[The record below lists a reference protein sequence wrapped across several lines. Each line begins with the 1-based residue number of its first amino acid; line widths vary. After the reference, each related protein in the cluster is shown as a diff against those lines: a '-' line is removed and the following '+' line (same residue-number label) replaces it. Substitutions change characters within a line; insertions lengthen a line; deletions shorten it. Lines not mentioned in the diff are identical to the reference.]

1 MSNLNNQN
9 QDNYEDLLV
18 SIEAGKD
25 NLNLLIA
32 VCDDSDCRDRLI
44 ADYEAELEP
53 DIRRYRVELARG
65 EPSLRSAIANLVEQE
80 AYLQQRGKAVI
91 TVTGVEKLRFFKQFG
106 ESRSE
111 QQVFFGYLQWTR
123 EAMREFPFSIVLW
136 VTRQI
141 EILISNESPDFWGW
155 RKGVFRFD
163 TKKTAAVPKTEF
175 EPFRSLVAEDDR
187 EPPSLIPLEDL
198 QDLIARTE
206 QKKGLQDPSLAS
218 FYASMGKIYNRR
230 IESGECENFQQEYE
244 LAIEYFKKAIGR
256 QQELEMEA
264 ELSSSLNYLAGLYK
278 SQGRYSEAEPL
289 YLQAL
294 EIDRRALPEDHPDLA
309 IDLNNLAG
317 LYESQ
322 GRYSEAEPL
331 FLQALEIH
339 RRALPEDH
347 PSLANRLNNLAGLYE
362 SQGRYSEAE
371 PLYLQALEI
380 DRRALPEDHP
390 SLANLLNNLAGLYE
404 SQGRYSEAEPLYLQ
418 AVEIDRRALP
428 EDHPSLAAHL
438 NNLAELYR
446 SQGRYSEAEPLYLQA
461 LEIGRRSLPEDH
473 PSLANHL
480 NNLAELYRSQGRYS
494 EAEPLYLQALEIDR
508 RALPEDHPS
517 LATHLNN
524 LALLYQSQ
532 GRYSE
537 AEPLYLQAVEIGRRS
552 LPEDHPNLANRLNNL
567 AGLYYSQGRYSEAEP
582 LLLQAVEILRSKL
595 PANHPNI
602 QVVWENY
609 VGLWRE
615 GISKGHLTFEQLQ
628 KHPFGEQLLAE
639 IQE

>member
-1 MSNLNNQN
+1 MSNLNSQN
-9 QDNYEDLLV
+9 QDNYENLLV

-25 NLNLLIA
+25 ILNLLIA

-111 QQVFFGYLQWTR
+111 QEVFFGYLQWTR

-175 EPFRSLVAEDDR
+175 EPFRSLVAKDDR

-218 FYASMGKIYNRR
+218 LYASMGKIYNRR
-230 IESGECENFQQEYE
+230 IKSGECENFQQEYE
-244 LAIEYFKKAIGR
+244 LAIEYFKKAIAL
-256 QQELEMEA
+256 QQELDGEA
-264 ELSSSLNYLAGLYK
+264 ALSSSLNYLAGLY
-278 SQGRYSEAEPL
+278 Y
-289 YLQAL
+289 
-294 EIDRRALPEDHPDLA
+294 
-309 IDLNNLAG
+309 
-317 LYESQ
+317 
-322 GRYSEAEPL
+322 
-331 FLQALEIH
+331 F
-339 RRALPEDH
+339 
-347 PSLANRLNNLAGLYE
+347 
-362 SQGRYSEAE
+362 
-371 PLYLQALEI
+371 
-380 DRRALPEDHP
+380 
-390 SLANLLNNLAGLYE
+390 
-404 SQGRYSEAEPLYLQ
+404 
-418 AVEIDRRALP
+418 
-428 EDHPSLAAHL
+428 
-438 NNLAELYR
+438 
-446 SQGRYSEAEPLYLQA
+446 QGRYSEAEPLYLQA

-473 PSLANHL
+473 PSLATQLNNLAALYESQGRYSEAEPLYLQALEIQRRALREDHPFLATHLNNLARLYQSQGRYSEAEPLFLQALEIGRRSLPEDHPFLATQLNNLAALYESQGRYSEAETLCLQALEIDRRSLPEDHPSLATSL
-480 NNLAELYRSQGRYS
+480 NNLAELYRFQGRYSEAEPLYLQALEIAKRSLPEDHPSLATHLNNLATLYCSQGRYS

-508 RALPEDHPS
+508 QSLPEDHPS
-517 LATHLNN
+517 LAIDLNN
-524 LALLYQSQ
+524 LAGLYRFQ

-537 AEPLYLQAVEIGRRS
+537 AEPLC
-552 LPEDHPNLANRLNNL
+552 
-567 AGLYYSQGRYSEAEP
+567 
-582 LLLQAVEILRSKL
+582 LQAVEILRSKL
-595 PANHPNI
+595 PENHPDI
-602 QVVWENY
+602 QIMWKNY
-609 VGLWRE
+609 VGLWLE
-615 GISKGHLTFEQLQ
+615 AISKGHLTFEQLL
-628 KHPFGEQLLAE
+628 KRPFWELLLAE
-639 IQE
+639 IMK

>member
-1 MSNLNNQN
+1 MSNLNSQN
-9 QDNYEDLLV
+9 QDNYENLLV

-25 NLNLLIA
+25 ILNLLIA

-91 TVTGVEKLRFFKQFG
+91 TVTGVERLRFFKQFG

-111 QQVFFGYLQWTR
+111 QEVFFGYLQWTR

-141 EILISNESPDFWGW
+141 EILISNESPDFWSW

-163 TKKTAAVPKTEF
+163 TKKTAAVPKTDF

-206 QKKGLQDPSLAS
+206 HKKGLEDPSLAS
-218 FYASMGKIYNRR
+218 LYASMGKIYYRR
-230 IESGECENFQQEYE
+230 IESGECENFQDEYE
-244 LAIEYFKKAIGR
+244 LAIDYFQKAIAL
-256 QQELEMEA
+256 QQELDVEL
-264 ELSSSLNYLAGLYK
+264 ELSSSLSYLAGLYK

-294 EIDRRALPEDHPDLA
+294 EIGRRSLSEDPANLA
-309 IDLNNLAG
+309 SHLNNLAG

-331 FLQALEIH
+331 FLQALEIDRH
-339 RRALPEDH
+339 SLPEDH
-347 PSLANRLNNLAGLYE
+347 PSLAIDLNNLALLYQSQARYSEAEPLYLQALKIVRRSLPEDHPDLAINLNNLALLYRNQGRYSEAEPLFLQAVEIDRRSLPEDHPRLATHLNNLAALYE

-380 DRRALPEDHP
+380 DKRSLPEDHP
-390 SLANLLNNLAGLYE
+390 SLAIDLNNLA
-404 SQGRYSEAEPLYLQ
+404 
-418 AVEIDRRALP
+418 AVYKA
-428 EDHPSLAAHL
+428 
-438 NNLAELYR
+438 
-446 SQGRYSEAEPLYLQA
+446 QGRYSEAEPLYLQA
-461 LEIGRRSLPEDH
+461 LEIF
-473 PSLANHL
+473 L
-480 NNLAELYRSQGRYS
+480 NNL
-494 EAEPLYLQALEIDR
+494 
-508 RALPEDHPS
+508 PE
-517 LATHLNN
+517 
-524 LALLYQSQ
+524 
-532 GRYSE
+532 
-537 AEPLYLQAVEIGRRS
+537 
-552 LPEDHPNLANRLNNL
+552 
-567 AGLYYSQGRYSEAEP
+567 
-582 LLLQAVEILRSKL
+582 
-595 PANHPNI
+595 NHPHI
-602 QVVWENY
+602 QIVWGNY

-628 KHPFGEQLLAE
+628 KHPFWELLLAE
-639 IQE
+639 ILK

>member
-1 MSNLNNQN
+1 MSNLNSQN
-9 QDNYEDLLV
+9 QDNYDDLLV

-25 NLNLLIA
+25 ILNLLIA

-91 TVTGVEKLRFFKQFG
+91 TVTGVEKLRFFKQLG

-123 EAMREFPFSIVLW
+123 EALREFPFSIVLW

-141 EILISNESPDFWGW
+141 EILISNESPDFWSW

-175 EPFRSLVAEDDR
+175 EPFRSLVEEDDR

-198 QDLIARTE
+198 QHLIARTE
-206 QKKGLQDPSLAS
+206 QKKGLEDPSLAS
-218 FYASMGKIYNRR
+218 LYASMGKIYNRR
-230 IESGECENFQQEYE
+230 IKSGECENFQQEYE
-244 LAIEYFKKAIGR
+244 LAIEYFKKALGL

-264 ELSSSLNYLAGLYK
+264 ELSSSLNY
-278 SQGRYSEAEPL
+278 
-289 YLQAL
+289 
-294 EIDRRALPEDHPDLA
+294 
-309 IDLNNLAG
+309 LAG

-331 FLQALEIH
+331 FLQALEI
-339 RRALPEDH
+339 
-347 PSLANRLNNLAGLYE
+347 
-362 SQGRYSEAE
+362 
-371 PLYLQALEI
+371 
-380 DRRALPEDHP
+380 
-390 SLANLLNNLAGLYE
+390 
-404 SQGRYSEAEPLYLQ
+404 
-418 AVEIDRRALP
+418 
-428 EDHPSLAAHL
+428 
-438 NNLAELYR
+438 
-446 SQGRYSEAEPLYLQA
+446 
-461 LEIGRRSLPEDH
+461 GRRSLPEDH
-473 PSLANHL
+473 PSLAIHL

-508 RALPEDHPS
+508 RSLPEDHPSLASHLNNLAGLYQFQGRYSEAEPLYLQALEIDRRSLPEDHAGLATHLNNLAGLYQFQGRYSEAEPLYLQAGEIVRRSLPEDHPDLAISLNNLAGLYESQGRYSEAEPLYLQALEIGRGSLPEDHPS
-517 LATHLNN
+517 LATRLNN
-524 LALLYQSQ
+524 LGLLYQSQ

-537 AEPLYLQAVEIGRRS
+537 AEPLYLQALEIFCNN
-552 LPEDHPNLANRLNNL
+552 LPE
-567 AGLYYSQGRYSEAEP
+567 
-582 LLLQAVEILRSKL
+582 
-595 PANHPNI
+595 NHPHI
-602 QVVWENY
+602 QIVWGNY

-615 GISKGHLTFEQLQ
+615 GISKGHWTVELLQ
-628 KHPFGEQLLAE
+628 EHPFGEQLLAE
-639 IQE
+639 LQE

>member
-1 MSNLNNQN
+1 MSNLNSQN

-25 NLNLLIA
+25 ILNLLIA

-44 ADYEAELEP
+44 ADYEADLEP

-65 EPSLRSAIANLVEQE
+65 EPSLRSAIANLVEEE

-111 QQVFFGYLQWTR
+111 QEVFFGYLQWTR

-141 EILISNESPDFWGW
+141 EILISNESPDFWSW

-206 QKKGLQDPSLAS
+206 QKKGLEDPSLAS
-218 FYASMGKIYNRR
+218 LYASMGKIYDRR
-230 IESGECENFQQEYE
+230 IKSGECENFQQEYE
-244 LAIEYFKKAIGR
+244 LAIDYFQKAIAL
-256 QQELEMEA
+256 QQELDVEL
-264 ELSSSLNYLAGLYK
+264 ELSSSLNYLAGLYEF
-278 SQGRYSEAEPL
+278 QGRYSEAEPL

-294 EIDRRALPEDHPDLA
+294 EIRRRSLPEDHLSLA
-309 IDLNNLAG
+309 TSLNNLAR
-317 LYESQ
+317 LYYFQ
-322 GRYSEAEPL
+322 GRYSEAET
-331 FLQALEIH
+331 
-339 RRALPEDH
+339 
-347 PSLANRLNNLAGLYE
+347 
-362 SQGRYSEAE
+362 
-371 PLYLQALEI
+371 LYLQALEI
-380 DRRALPEDHP
+380 DRRFLPEDHP
-390 SLANLLNNLAGLYE
+390 DLATGLNG
-404 SQGRYSEAEPLYLQ
+404 
-418 AVEIDRRALP
+418 
-428 EDHPSLAAHL
+428 
-438 NNLAELYR
+438 LAELYR
-446 SQGRYSEAEPLYLQA
+446 SQGRYSEAEPLFLQG
-461 LEIGRRSLPEDH
+461 LEIVRRSLPEDH
-473 PSLANHL
+473 PDLASSL
-480 NNLAELYRSQGRYS
+480 NNLALLYRSQGRYS

-508 RALPEDHPS
+508 RSLPEDHPDLATNLNNLAGLYRFQGRYSEAEPLYLQALEIHRRSLPEDHPS

-524 LALLYQSQ
+524 LAELYKSQ

-537 AEPLYLQAVEIGRRS
+537 AEPLYLQALEIICNN
-552 LPEDHPNLANRLNNL
+552 LPE
-567 AGLYYSQGRYSEAEP
+567 
-582 LLLQAVEILRSKL
+582 
-595 PANHPNI
+595 NHPHI
-602 QVVWENY
+602 QIVWKNY
-609 VGLWRE
+609 VELWRE
-615 GISKGHLTFEQLQ
+615 GISRGHLTFEQLQ
-628 KHPFGEQLLAE
+628 KHPFGELLLAE

>member
-1 MSNLNNQN
+1 MSNLNSQN

-25 NLNLLIA
+25 ILNLLIA

-44 ADYEAELEP
+44 SDYEAQLEP

-80 AYLQQRGKAVI
+80 AYLQQREKAVI
-91 TVTGVEKLRFFKQFG
+91 TVTGVERLRFFKQFG

-111 QQVFFGYLQWTR
+111 QEVFFGYLQWTR

-141 EILISNESPDFWGW
+141 EILISNESPDFWSW

-175 EPFRSLVAEDDR
+175 EPFRSLVEEDDR

-218 FYASMGKIYNRR
+218 LYASMGKIYDRR

-244 LAIEYFKKAIGR
+244 LAIDYFQKAIAL
-256 QQELEMEA
+256 QQELDREL
-264 ELSSSLNYLAGLYK
+264 ELSSSLNNLAALYQSQGRYSEAEPLYLQALEIDRRSLPEDHPSLATHLNNLAGLYKSQGRYSEAEPLYLQAVEIGRRSLPQDHPDLAIHLNNLAGLYK

-294 EIDRRALPEDHPDLA
+294 EIDKRSLPEDHPNLA
-309 IDLNNLAG
+309 NHLNNLAL
-317 LYESQ
+317 LYK
-322 GRYSEAEPL
+322 
-331 FLQALEIH
+331 
-339 RRALPEDH
+339 
-347 PSLANRLNNLAGLYE
+347 

-371 PLYLQALEI
+371 PLYLQAVEI
-380 DRRALPEDHP
+380 DRRSLPEDHP
-390 SLANLLNNLAGLYE
+390 SLAIDLNNLAGLYE

-418 AVEIDRRALP
+418 AVEIDRRSLP
-428 EDHPSLAAHL
+428 EDHPSLAIDL
-438 NNLAELYR
+438 NNLAGLYE
-446 SQGRYSEAEPLYLQA
+446 SQGRYLEAEPLYLQA

-473 PSLANHL
+473 PSLATRL
-480 NNLAELYRSQGRYS
+480 NNLAF
-494 EAEPLYLQALEIDR
+494 
-508 RALPEDHPS
+508 
-517 LATHLNN
+517 
-524 LALLYQSQ
+524 LYQSQ

-537 AEPLYLQAVEIGRRS
+537 AEPLYLQAVEI
-552 LPEDHPNLANRLNNL
+552 
-567 AGLYYSQGRYSEAEP
+567 
-582 LLLQAVEILRSKL
+582 LRSKW
-595 PANHPNI
+595 PENHPNVLI
-602 QVVWENY
+602 GWKNY
-609 VGLWRE
+609 VGLWRQ
-615 GISKGHLTFEQLQ
+615 GISKGDLTFEQLQ

-639 IQE
+639 LQE

>member
-1 MSNLNNQN
+1 MSNLNSQN

-25 NLNLLIA
+25 ILNLLIA

-111 QQVFFGYLQWTR
+111 QEVFFGYLQWTR

-141 EILISNESPDFWGW
+141 EILISNESPDFWSW

-218 FYASMGKIYNRR
+218 LYASMGRIYYRR
-230 IESGECENFQQEYE
+230 IESGECENFQDEYE
-244 LAIEYFKKAIGR
+244 LAIQYFKKAIAL
-256 QQELEMEA
+256 QQELDVEL
-264 ELSSSLNYLAGLYK
+264 ELSSSLNYLAGLYS

-289 YLQAL
+289 FLQAL
-294 EIDRRALPEDHPDLA
+294 EIDRRSLPEDHPSLA
-309 IDLNNLAG
+309 ISLNNLAG

-322 GRYSEAEPL
+322 GRYSEAE
-331 FLQALEIH
+331 
-339 RRALPEDH
+339 
-347 PSLANRLNNLAGLYE
+347 S
-362 SQGRYSEAE
+362 
-371 PLYLQALEI
+371 
-380 DRRALPEDHP
+380 
-390 SLANLLNNLAGLYE
+390 
-404 SQGRYSEAEPLYLQ
+404 LYLQ
-418 AVEIDRRALP
+418 AVEIDRRSLP
-428 EDHPSLAAHL
+428 EDHPSLATHLNNLAALYKFQGRYSEAEPLFLQAGEIGRRSLPEDHPDLATQL
-438 NNLAELYR
+438 NNLAELYQ

-473 PSLANHL
+473 PSLATRL
-480 NNLAELYRSQGRYS
+480 NNLAG
-494 EAEPLYLQALEIDR
+494 
-508 RALPEDHPS
+508 
-517 LATHLNN
+517 
-524 LALLYQSQ
+524 LYQSQ
-532 GRYSE
+532 GRYLE
-537 AEPLYLQAVEIGRRS
+537 AEPLYLQAVEIDRRS
-552 LPEDHPNLANRLNNL
+552 LPEDHPSLAIDLNNL
-567 AGLYYSQGRYSEAEP
+567 AGLYESQGRYSESEP
-582 LLLQAVEILRSKL
+582 LYLQALEIFRNKL

-609 VGLWRE
+609 VGLWQE
-615 GISKGHLTFEQLQ
+615 GITKGHLTFEQLQ

-639 IQE
+639 LQE

>member
-1 MSNLNNQN
+1 MSNLNSQN

-91 TVTGVEKLRFFKQFG
+91 TVTGVEKLRFFKQVG

-111 QQVFFGYLQWTR
+111 QEVFFGYLQWTR

-141 EILISNESPDFWGW
+141 EILISNESPDFWSW

-206 QKKGLQDPSLAS
+206 QKKGLEDPSLAS
-218 FYASMGKIYNRR
+218 LYASMGKIYFRR
-230 IESGECENFQQEYE
+230 INSGECENFQQEYE
-244 LAIEYFKKAIGR
+244 LAIDYFKKAIAV
-256 QQELEMEA
+256 QQELDGES
-264 ELSSSLNYLAGLYK
+264 ELSSSLNYLAELYKSQGRYSEAEPLLLQAVEIDRRVFQKNHPNLANSLNNLAELYHYQGRYSETENLYLQVLEIDRRLLPKNHPDLATHLNNLAGLYTSQGRYSEAETLCLELLEIDRRSLSENHPHLATHLNNLAGLYK

-294 EIDRRALPEDHPDLA
+294 EIGRRSLPKDHPNLA
-309 IDLNNLAG
+309 MGLNNLAG
-317 LYESQ
+317 LYRFQE
-322 GRYSEAEPL
+322 
-331 FLQALEIH
+331 
-339 RRALPEDH
+339 
-347 PSLANRLNNLAGLYE
+347 
-362 SQGRYSEAE
+362 RYSEAE

-380 DRRALPEDHP
+380 DRRSLPEDHP
-390 SLANLLNNLAGLYE
+390 SLAIHLHNLAG
-404 SQGRYSEAEPLYLQ
+404 
-418 AVEIDRRALP
+418 
-428 EDHPSLAAHL
+428 
-438 NNLAELYR
+438 LYR
-446 SQGRYSEAEPLYLQA
+446 SQGRYSEAEPLC
-461 LEIGRRSLPEDH
+461 
-473 PSLANHL
+473 
-480 NNLAELYRSQGRYS
+480 
-494 EAEPLYLQALEIDR
+494 
-508 RALPEDHPS
+508 
-517 LATHLNN
+517 
-524 LALLYQSQ
+524 
-532 GRYSE
+532 
-537 AEPLYLQAVEIGRRS
+537 
-552 LPEDHPNLANRLNNL
+552 
-567 AGLYYSQGRYSEAEP
+567 
-582 LLLQAVEILRSKL
+582 LQAVEILRSKL
-595 PANHPNI
+595 PENHPHI
-602 QVVWENY
+602 QIVWKNY
-609 VGLWRE
+609 VELWQE
-615 GISKGHLTFEQLQ
+615 AISKGHLTFEQLQ
-628 KHPFGEQLLAE
+628 EHPFGEQLLAE
-639 IQE
+639 LQE

>member
-1 MSNLNNQN
+1 MSNLNSQN
-9 QDNYEDLLV
+9 QDNYENLLV

-25 NLNLLIA
+25 ILNLLIA

-111 QQVFFGYLQWTR
+111 QEVFFGYLQWTR

-218 FYASMGKIYNRR
+218 LYASMGKIYTRR
-230 IESGECENFQQEYE
+230 IESGECENFQDEYE
-244 LAIEYFKKAIGR
+244 LAIDYFQKAIAL
-256 QQELEMEA
+256 QQELDMEL
-264 ELSSSLNYLAGLYK
+264 ELSSSLHYLAGLYKSQGRYSEAEPLYLQAGEIHRGSLPEDHPSLALHLNSLAELYRSQGRYSEAEPLYLQAVEIDRRSLPEDHPSLATSLNNLALLYK

-294 EIDRRALPEDHPDLA
+294 EIDRRSLSKDHPRLA
-309 IDLNNLAG
+309 RHLNNLAL
-317 LYESQ
+317 LYS
-322 GRYSEAEPL
+322 
-331 FLQALEIH
+331 
-339 RRALPEDH
+339 
-347 PSLANRLNNLAGLYE
+347 

-380 DRRALPEDHP
+380 DRRSLPEDHP
-390 SLANLLNNLAGLYE
+390 DLATDLNNLAGLYYV
-404 SQGRYSEAEPLYLQ
+404 QGRYSEAEPLYLQ
-418 AVEIDRRALP
+418 AVEI
-428 EDHPSLAAHL
+428 
-438 NNLAELYR
+438 
-446 SQGRYSEAEPLYLQA
+446 
-461 LEIGRRSLPEDH
+461 I
-473 PSLANHL
+473 
-480 NNLAELYRSQGRYS
+480 
-494 EAEPLYLQALEIDR
+494 
-508 RALPEDHPS
+508 
-517 LATHLNN
+517 
-524 LALLYQSQ
+524 
-532 GRYSE
+532 
-537 AEPLYLQAVEIGRRS
+537 
-552 LPEDHPNLANRLNNL
+552 
-567 AGLYYSQGRYSEAEP
+567 
-582 LLLQAVEILRSKL
+582 RSKL
-595 PANHPNI
+595 PKNHPDI
-602 QVVWENY
+602 QIMWKNY
-609 VGLWRE
+609 VELWRQ

>member
-1 MSNLNNQN
+1 MSNLNSQN

-25 NLNLLIA
+25 ILNLLIA

-44 ADYEAELEP
+44 ADYEAQLEP

-111 QQVFFGYLQWTR
+111 QEVFFGYLQWTR

-206 QKKGLQDPSLAS
+206 QKKGLEDPSLAS
-218 FYASMGKIYNRR
+218 LYASMGKIYYRR
-230 IESGECENFQQEYE
+230 IESGECENFQDEYE
-244 LAIEYFKKAIGR
+244 LAIEYFQKAIAL
-256 QQELEMEA
+256 QQELDVEA
-264 ELSSSLNYLAGLYK
+264 ELSSSLNYLAQLYESQGRYSEAEPLYLQAVEIDRRSLPEDHPCLASGLNNIALLYK

-294 EIDRRALPEDHPDLA
+294 EIDRRSLPEDHPYLA
-309 IDLNNLAG
+309 MDLNNLAL

-322 GRYSEAEPL
+322 GRYSEAE
-331 FLQALEIH
+331 
-339 RRALPEDH
+339 
-347 PSLANRLNNLAGLYE
+347 
-362 SQGRYSEAE
+362 
-371 PLYLQALEI
+371 
-380 DRRALPEDHP
+380 
-390 SLANLLNNLAGLYE
+390 
-404 SQGRYSEAEPLYLQ
+404 
-418 AVEIDRRALP
+418 
-428 EDHPSLAAHL
+428 
-438 NNLAELYR
+438 
-446 SQGRYSEAEPLYLQA
+446 
-461 LEIGRRSLPEDH
+461 
-473 PSLANHL
+473 
-480 NNLAELYRSQGRYS
+480 
-494 EAEPLYLQALEIDR
+494 
-508 RALPEDHPS
+508 
-517 LATHLNN
+517 
-524 LALLYQSQ
+524 
-532 GRYSE
+532 
-537 AEPLYLQAVEIGRRS
+537 
-552 LPEDHPNLANRLNNL
+552 
-567 AGLYYSQGRYSEAEP
+567 
-582 LLLQAVEILRSKL
+582 
-595 PANHPNI
+595 
-602 QVVWENY
+602 
-609 VGLWRE
+609 
-615 GISKGHLTFEQLQ
+615 
-628 KHPFGEQLLAE
+628 
-639 IQE
+639 

>member
-1 MSNLNNQN
+1 MSNLNSQN

-25 NLNLLIA
+25 ILNLLIA

-44 ADYEAELEP
+44 SDYEAQLEP

-80 AYLQQRGKAVI
+80 AYLQQGGKAVI

-123 EAMREFPFSIVLW
+123 EALREFPFSIVLW

-141 EILISNESPDFWGW
+141 EILIIDESPDFWGW

-163 TKKTAAVPKTEF
+163 TKKTPAVPKTEF

-218 FYASMGKIYNRR
+218 LYASMGKIYYRR
-230 IESGECENFQQEYE
+230 IKSGECENFQDEYE
-244 LAIEYFKKAIGR
+244 LAIDYFQKAIAL
-256 QQELEMEA
+256 QQELDMEL
-264 ELSSSLNYLAGLYK
+264 ELSSSLSYLAGLYK

-289 YLQAL
+289 YLQAV
-294 EIDRRALPEDHPDLA
+294 EIDRRSLPEDHPNLA
-309 IDLNNLAG
+309 THLNNLAQ
-317 LYESQ
+317 LYQ
-322 GRYSEAEPL
+322 
-331 FLQALEIH
+331 
-339 RRALPEDH
+339 
-347 PSLANRLNNLAGLYE
+347 

-371 PLYLQALEI
+371 PLYLQVVEI
-380 DRRALPEDHP
+380 DRRSLPEDHP
-390 SLANLLNNLAGLYE
+390 SLAIHLNNLAELYRDQGRYSE
-404 SQGRYSEAEPLYLQ
+404 AEPLYLQAVEIDRRSLPEDHPDLAIYLNNLALLYKSQGRYSEAEPLYLQ
-418 AVEIDRRALP
+418 AVEIDRR
-428 EDHPSLAAHL
+428 
-438 NNLAELYR
+438 
-446 SQGRYSEAEPLYLQA
+446 
-461 LEIGRRSLPEDH
+461 SLPEDH
-473 PSLANHL
+473 PDLANHL
-480 NNLAELYRSQGRYS
+480 NNLGGLYYDQGRYS

-508 RALPEDHPS
+508 RSLPEDHPS
-517 LATHLNN
+517 LAIDLNN
-524 LALLYQSQ
+524 LAQLYQSQ

-537 AEPLYLQAVEIGRRS
+537 AEPLYLQAVEIF
-552 LPEDHPNLANRLNNL
+552 
-567 AGLYYSQGRYSEAEP
+567 
-582 LLLQAVEILRSKL
+582 RSKL

-602 QVVWENY
+602 QVVWKNY

-639 IQE
+639 LQE

>member
-9 QDNYEDLLV
+9 QDNYENLLV

-25 NLNLLIA
+25 ILNLLIA

-111 QQVFFGYLQWTR
+111 QEVFFGYLQWTR

-218 FYASMGKIYNRR
+218 LYASMGKIYNRR
-230 IESGECENFQQEYE
+230 IESGECENFQDEYE
-244 LAIEYFKKAIGR
+244 LAIEYFKKAIAL
-256 QQELEMEA
+256 QQELDVEA
-264 ELSSSLNYLAGLYK
+264 ELSSSLNYLAELYKSQGRYSEAEPLYLQALEIYRRVFPKNHPNLANNLNKLAELYHYQGRYSETENLYLQVVEIDRQSLPKYHPNLATHLNNLAGLYTAQGRYSESETLCLESLEIDRRSLPENHPKLAIHLNNLAGLYTSQGRYLEAEPLYLQAVEIDRRSLPEDHPHLATHLNNLAGLYK

-294 EIDRRALPEDHPDLA
+294 EIGRRSLPKNHPNLA
-309 IDLNNLAG
+309 MGFNNLAG
-317 LYESQ
+317 LYRSQ
-322 GRYSEAEPL
+322 ERYSEAEPL
-331 FLQALEIH
+331 YLQALEID
-339 RRALPEDH
+339 RRSLPEDH
-347 PSLANRLNNLAGLYE
+347 PSLAIHLNNLAGLYK

-380 DRRALPEDHP
+380 F
-390 SLANLLNNLAGLYE
+390 
-404 SQGRYSEAEPLYLQ
+404 
-418 AVEIDRRALP
+418 
-428 EDHPSLAAHL
+428 
-438 NNLAELYR
+438 
-446 SQGRYSEAEPLYLQA
+446 
-461 LEIGRRSLPEDH
+461 
-473 PSLANHL
+473 
-480 NNLAELYRSQGRYS
+480 
-494 EAEPLYLQALEIDR
+494 
-508 RALPEDHPS
+508 
-517 LATHLNN
+517 
-524 LALLYQSQ
+524 
-532 GRYSE
+532 
-537 AEPLYLQAVEIGRRS
+537 
-552 LPEDHPNLANRLNNL
+552 
-567 AGLYYSQGRYSEAEP
+567 
-582 LLLQAVEILRSKL
+582 RSKL
-595 PANHPNI
+595 PENHPN
-602 QVVWENY
+602 VLRCWKNY

-615 GISKGHLTFEQLQ
+615 AISKGHLTFEQLQ

-639 IQE
+639 LQE

>member
-1 MSNLNNQN
+1 MSNLNSQN

-25 NLNLLIA
+25 ILNLLIA

-141 EILISNESPDFWGW
+141 EILISNESPDFWSW

-175 EPFRSLVAEDDR
+175 EPFRSLVEEDDR

-218 FYASMGKIYNRR
+218 LYASMGKIYYRR

-244 LAIEYFKKAIGR
+244 LAIDYFKKAIAL
-256 QQELEMEA
+256 QKELNMELK
-264 ELSSSLNYLAGLYK
+264 LSSSLSYLAALYQ

-294 EIDRRALPEDHPDLA
+294 EIDRR
-309 IDLNNLAG
+309 
-317 LYESQ
+317 S
-322 GRYSEAEPL
+322 
-331 FLQALEIH
+331 
-339 RRALPEDH
+339 LPEDH
-347 PSLANRLNNLAGLYE
+347 PSLA
-362 SQGRYSEAE
+362 
-371 PLYLQALEI
+371 I
-380 DRRALPEDHP
+380 
-390 SLANLLNNLAGLYE
+390 
-404 SQGRYSEAEPLYLQ
+404 
-418 AVEIDRRALP
+418 
-428 EDHPSLAAHL
+428 HL

-446 SQGRYSEAEPLYLQA
+446 SQGRYSEAEPLFLQA
-461 LEIGRRSLPEDH
+461 LEIDRRSLPEDH
-473 PSLANHL
+473 PSLASHL
-480 NNLAELYRSQGRYS
+480 NNLAGLYCDQGRYS

-508 RALPEDHPS
+508 RSLPEDHAGLATHLNDLAGLYQFQGRYSEAEPLYLQAGEIVRRSLPEDHPD
-517 LATHLNN
+517 LAISLNN

-537 AEPLYLQAVEIGRRS
+537 AEPLHLQALEIDRRS
-552 LPEDHPNLANRLNNL
+552 LPEDHPSLATHLNNL
-567 AGLYYSQGRYSEAEP
+567 AILYCGQGRYSEAEP
-582 LLLQAVEILRSKL
+582 LFLQAVEILRRKL
-595 PANHPNI
+595 PENHPN
-602 QVVWENY
+602 VLAGWKNY

-615 GISKGHLTFEQLQ
+615 GISKGHLTFEELQ